1 MSATWPK
8 VRLGEGLT
16 HYQKYI
22 EAPEARMYPKLSV
35 RLYGRGV
42 VLDAPAN
49 GAALKMK
56 RHQLAKAG
64 QVILSEIWGKKGA
77 IGFVPPEGKG
87 ALCTSHFFL
96 FDVRTDKLDPQ
107 WLQAIFDANYLQE
120 QLDAEAKGTTGYA
133 AVRPKILLACE
144 IPIPPL
150 AEQRRIVARIE
161 ALAAQIA
168 EARSLRHQA
177 AEEAE
182 ALHLSVLHQHFVTE
196 AATWTRMVMEE
207 AIEINDKQVDPMLAE
222 YSQLPH
228 ISGENMESKTCRL
241 LPWRTA
247 EADSV
252 KSNNYLFSPG
262 TVLYSKIRPYL
273 RKAVFVDFRG
283 VCSADIYPIRVVSQK
298 LDPHFVKWSL
308 VAEPF
313 SEYANRLSGRT
324 RMPKLNRKQL
334 FGFGFSHPPLPE
346 QHRIVAYLDGLQV
359 QVDAL
364 KRIQAETAAEL
375 ATLLPSVLAKAF
387 RGELVPTEVELV
399 TDVD

>member
-1 MSATWPK
+1 MSATWSK
-8 VRLGEGLT
+8 VRLGEVLNERRET
-16 HYQKYI
+16 PD
-22 EAPEARMYPKLSV
+22 PEALALGNIRIVSKIGFELGKIKLRQELGTKTEMILV
-35 RLYGRGV
+35 RPGDLLLSGI
-42 VLDAPAN
+42 N
-49 GAALKMK
+49 AA
-56 RHQLAKAG
+56 
-64 QVILSEIWGKKGA
+64 KGA
-77 IGFVPPEGKG
+77 IAIYGRENTEPVAATIHYGAYSVVHGRVDIGYLWWYLRSKPFREILFQSLPEGIKTE
-87 ALCTSHFFL
+87 LKSK
-96 FDVRTDKLDPQ
+96 R
-107 WLQAIFDANYLQE
+107 
-120 QLDAEAKGTTGYA
+120 
-133 AVRPKILLACE
+133 LLPIE
-144 IPIPPL
+144 IPLPSL
-150 AEQRRIVARIE
+150 AEQRRIMVQIE
-161 ALAAQIA
+161 ALAAKIA

-196 AATWTRMVMEE
+196 AATWTRMAMEE

-252 KSNNYLFSPG
+252 KSSNYLFSPG

-359 QVDAL
+359 QVNAL
-364 KRIQAETAAEL
+364 KRLQAETAAEL
-375 ATLLPSVLAKAF
+375 DALLPSVLAKAF
-387 RGELVPTEVELV
+387 RGELGPTTAEL
-399 TDVD
+399 TYRC